1 MPESSGDG
9 ARIAFIASGADEAR
23 QALGDLSDL
32 YGNCDP
38 AEADFVVAL
47 GGDGFMLQ
55 ALHRFM
61 DTGTPIYGMNRG
73 TIGFLM
79 NDYQDGDLIE
89 RLERAVTTP
98 IHPLSMTAWNGDRNG
113 GTHTAYAFNEVSLLR
128 QSYQAAHLRIIID
141 GKVRLDE
148 LVCDGVLVATA
159 VGSTAYN
166 LSAHGPILPINAPLL
181 ALTPISPFRPRA
193 WRGALLPDHSEVRV
207 EVLGA
212 DKRPVNA
219 VADHTEIKSVTAVAI
234 KQNRDCRS
242 LIMFDPDHSWDER
255 ILKEQFRY

>member
-1 MPESSGDG
+1 MAGSSADA
-9 ARIAFIASGADEAR
+9 ARIAFIASAADEA
-23 QALGDLSDL
+23 QEALASLSKR
-32 YGNCDP
+32 YGNLDP
-38 AEADFVVAL
+38 AEADYVVAL
-47 GGDGFMLQ
+47 GGDGLMLQ

-61 DTGTPIYGMNRG
+61 DTDKPIYGMNRG
-73 TIGFLM
+73 TVGFLM
-79 NDYQDGDLIE
+79 NEYNEDDLPD
-89 RLERAVTTP
+89 RLQHAETTP
-98 IHPLSMTAWNGDRNG
+98 IFPLVMTAEDGENG
-113 GTHTAYAFNEVSLLR
+113 GGIHTAYAFNEVSMLR
-128 QSYQAAHLRIIID
+128 QSYQAAQLKIVID
-141 GKVRLDE
+141 NKVRLEE
-148 LVCDGVLVATA
+148 LICDGILVATA

-212 DKRPVNA
+212 AKRPVNA
-219 VADHTEIKSVTAVAI
+219 VADHTEIKSVTAVSI
-234 KQNRDCRS
+234 KQNRECRS